1 MPRKPRVLH
10 KRDNALSYY
19 WDQQLPLGFF
29 VNGQGGLMGPPGP
42 PGPPGTPGYMMGG
55 SGSGS
60 GDAVARAGIP
70 GPRGPPG
77 PPGPPGPGN
86 ALSVSSKYLNMKGS
100 MNLTRIHWNLDQLK
114 RTSFREQEILGSKR
128 SVESIESFF

>member
-1 MPRKPRVLH
+1 MPRKPHILQ
-10 KRDNALSYY
+10 KRDNILSYY
-19 WDQQLPLGFF
+19 WDQKLPLGFF

-42 PGPPGTPGYMMGG
+42 PGPPGTPGYVMGG

-60 GDAVARAGIP
+60 GDAVARGGIP

-86 ALSVSSKYLNMKGS
+86 ALTVSINYSSRYCRAKQEKVFNEINAYSLEFGKS
-100 MNLTRIHWNLDQLK
+100 
-114 RTSFREQEILGSKR
+114 REKQI
-128 SVESIESFF
+128 

>member
-1 MPRKPRVLH
+1 MPRKPHRLQ
-10 KRDNALSYY
+10 KRENVMSYY
-19 WDQQLPLGFF
+19 WNQQLPIGFF

-42 PGPPGTPGYMMGG
+42 PGPPGTPGYVMGG

-60 GDAVARAGIP
+60 GDAVARGGIP

-86 ALSVSSKYLNMKGS
+86 ALTVSSNYSNRRK
-100 MNLTRIHWNLDQLK
+100 
-114 RTSFREQEILGSKR
+114 
-128 SVESIESFF
+128 V

>member
-1 MPRKPRVLH
+1 MPRKPHVLQ
-10 KRDNALSYY
+10 KRDNILSYY
-19 WDQQLPLGFF
+19 WDQKLPLGFF

-42 PGPPGTPGYMMGG
+42 PGPPGSPGYVMGG

-60 GDAVARAGIP
+60 GDAFARGAIP

-86 ALSVSSKYLNMKGS
+86 ALTVIIEQCNRYHRDK
-100 MNLTRIHWNLDQLK
+100 
-114 RTSFREQEILGSKR
+114 QEIFLNGLNAYSL
-128 SVESIESFF
+128 